1 MSPTNYKSW
10 AQLGIPSQ
18 LRLGPNVC
26 GSAMRSDFHDRFGR
40 RGPPRRDD
48 EPNSKRGRF
57 ENASDTYEPQFNRK
71 TEGSGRVMLTFR
83 KFLETQDEGI
93 SDDEAILKYNEY
105 KFEYRKQEYEKFFQS
120 HKDEEWFQRKYHPEL
135 SKESAAK
142 ADECVNKRLE
152 IYKEVVEKDYG
163 KDIELSFEHTER
175 IVKFLDAVVIKLEG
189 GTDEDVEVLLKE
201 PVFDESL
208 DDLRNKLNK
217 TNGEVTNGNGNSN
230 GVSKAEPEES
240 EEIQNLVK
248 KLPFRTHSIFLKG
261 IPATAKFEE
270 IENECKNYPGFLRL
284 GLSEPLADQKF
295 QRRAWVTFKRDVKIK
310 DIFWNMKNAK
320 FSDTEVSAS
329 VNRDL
334 RRRVRVISGLANH
347 RPIVQNDIRQ
357 AARLIALYDYKRK
370 VYAEEGAEEQVPPK
384 DLDALVSRS
393 KNPVLDGVVEYFV
406 EECNAE
412 EEELLGVNN
421 QASDDLKFTL
431 EVDKDLFKYLDRLLV
446 YLRVVHSVDF
456 YNQCEYANEDTMPNR
471 MGIVHVRDFPPDG
484 EQFGKSETGVPL
496 VPKKNCDQYIS
507 STEEKLKASILKYE
521 VIPEEDLLKLGK
533 KDPEQA
539 VEDFIKE
546 NSQELS
552 KDKWLCPLSGKK
564 FKGPEFIRKHLFS
577 KHEHKIDEARSNAI
591 YYNNYIADFDRPHN
605 LELKPP
611 PTPTVEE
618 VKRPQEDRFGG
629 HRNSWGPDRRFNNGP
644 RFGGRGD
651 FGNRGR
657 FVDDFGTG
665 RRDPRQPPTYRDLD
679 APDDII

>member
-1 MSPTNYKSW
+1 M
-10 AQLGIPSQ
+10 
-18 LRLGPNVC
+18 
-26 GSAMRSDFHDRFGR
+26 HDRFGR

-48 EPNSKRGRF
+48 EPNMKRGRF
-57 ENASDTYEPQFNRK
+57 ETASDTYEPQFNRK
-71 TEGSGRVMLTFR
+71 TENQGRVMLTFR

-105 KFEYRKQEYEKFFQS
+105 KFEYRKQEYEKFFQA
-120 HKDEEWFQRKYHPEL
+120 HKDEEWFQHKYHPEL
-135 SKESAAK
+135 SSEINKK
-142 ADECVNKRLE
+142 ASEFVNKRLE
-152 IYKEVVEKDYG
+152 VYNEVITKDYG
-163 KDIELSFEHTER
+163 KDLEFSFENTER
-175 IVKFLDAVVIKLEG
+175 LVKFMDAVVIKLEDG
-189 GTDEDVEVLLKE
+189 DDVDVETLLKE
-201 PVFDESL
+201 PVYDESL
-208 DDLRNKLNK
+208 DDLKK
-217 TNGEVTNGNGNSN
+217 KQSKTNGNGEAASN
-230 GVSKAEPEES
+230 GVTAAEQEES
-240 EEIQNLVK
+240 EDMQNLMK

-261 IPATAKFEE
+261 IPANAKFEE

-295 QRRAWVTFKRDVKIK
+295 QRRAWVSFKRDVNIK
-310 DIFWNMKNAK
+310 SIFWNMKNAK

-334 RRRVRVISGLANH
+334 KRRVRVVSGLTNH

-357 AARLIALYDYKRK
+357 AARLIALFDYKRSLY
-370 VYAEEGAEEQVPPK
+370 VDEGDEGKAPPK

-412 EEELLGVNN
+412 EEELLGVNKET
-421 QASDDLKFTL
+421 SDDLKLSL

-456 YNQCEYANEDTMPNR
+456 YNQCEYSNEDTMPNR
-471 MGIVHVRDFPPDG
+471 MGIVHVRDLPPDG

-507 STEEKLKASILKYE
+507 TTDEKLKSTILKYE
-521 VIPEEDLLKLGK
+521 VISEEDLLKLGK

-577 KHEHKIDEARSNAI
+577 KHEHKIDETRSNAI

-605 LELKPP
+605 MELKVPA
-611 PTPTVEE
+611 TPAVEE
-618 VKRPQEDRFGG
+618 VKRTQEDRFISG
-629 HRNSWGPDRRFNNGP
+629 HRNSWGPDRRYNNGP
-644 RFGGRGD
+644 RFGRGD

-665 RRDPRQPPTYRDLD
+665 RRDPRQPPNYRDLD